1 MSQKEISE
9 LNDWAHVCVW
19 PWNNRA
25 IFVTRVV
32 HKLTFPDATVEE
44 IDELSTA
51 VNSVEVSR
59 YNKGQQSD
67 MYNSI
72 IAMIEQGL
80 VKG

>member
-1 MSQKEISE
+1 M
-9 LNDWAHVCVW
+9 AGAV
-19 PWNNRA
+19 A
-25 IFVTRVV
+25 
-32 HKLTFPDATVEE
+32 ATVGGATGGGAGGGAGGAAPA
-44 IDELSTA
+44 INISLSINGDELSTA

-72 IAMIEQGL
+72 ISMIEQGL